1 MSRRQENYWS
11 NPSNIDKAF
20 SQLCKKIKRIPTARE
35 FASEYCGAMAS
46 LAKGRYYKIITTYN
60 QYLLSHGKNVTR
72 DSNKYNSP
80 AKING
85 AFDELEKEIGK
96 VPTAREIEESCGGL
110 LVSLRKG
117 RYHPEIKTYNDYLK
131 HRGKLV
137 LHDIGRWSSPNKI
150 DEAFDRLEESLGR
163 TPRRKDFVIK
173 YAGALSAIVQG
184 RYNKNIH
191 YWNEYLMFRNRVINK
206 KSGKDTTLI
215 LESLLEEG
223 GTQ

>member
-85 AFDELEKEIGK
+85 AFDELEKEISNI
-96 VPTAREIEESCGGL
+96 PTAR
-110 LVSLRKG
+110 
-117 RYHPEIKTYNDYLK
+117 
-131 HRGKLV
+131 
-137 LHDIGRWSSPNKI
+137 KI
-150 DEAFDRLEESLGR
+150 
-163 TPRRKDFVIK
+163 
-173 YAGALSAIVQG
+173 
-184 RYNKNIH
+184 
-191 YWNEYLMFRNRVINK
+191 
-206 KSGKDTTLI
+206 
-215 LESLLEEG
+215 
-223 GTQ
+223 